1 MIKPVTF
8 QGVFNFKA
16 NLYALEVK
24 SRFFD
29 QKKADGYYLGY
40 GEDLAAKVV
49 GSSIQIGTGA
59 FLVQGRM
66 NEVATAETV
75 SVQQQ
80 LFDGFVGYIVARI
93 ETYHPSDE
101 ENCTFVAY
109 VNRTFE
115 AIQLVQ
121 NDVYAPA
128 ADNENRVYELPIYSF
143 KIVGNQITELTRLI
157 KPIDY
162 YSNIKEIAQK
172 ALATAENA
180 VNIANG
186 ANEAAGAAV
195 ETAETAAGT
204 ANEAAERVERVLEQI
219 GKKHGTVVTLGGE
232 AQATFAADSL
242 LDEKDEITFY
252 GGGA

>member
-29 QKKADGYYLGY
+29 QSKADGYYLGY

-49 GSSIQIGTGA
+49 GSSIQISTGA

-66 NEVATAETV
+66 NEVSTTETV
-75 SVQQQ
+75 AVQQ
-80 LFDGFVGYIVARI
+80 LFDGFVGYVVARI

-109 VNRTFE
+109 INRTFE
-115 AIQLVQ
+115 AIQLTQ
-121 NDVYAPA
+121 NDIYAPA

-162 YSNIKEIAQK
+162 YSNIKEIAQN
-172 ALATAENA
+172 ALTTAQNA
-180 VNIANG
+180 VDTAND
-186 ANEAAGAAV
+186 ATTAAGEAV
-195 ETAETAAGT
+195 ETANNAANT
-204 ANEAAERVERVLEQI
+204 ANGAATRVEEALAQI
-219 GKKHGTVVTLGGE
+219 GQKHGTVVTKDGE
-232 AQATFAADSL
+232 AQATFAVDSL
-242 LDEKDEITFY
+242 LDENDTINFN

>member
-29 QKKADGYYLGY
+29 QNKADGYYLGY

-66 NEVATAETV
+66 NEVSTTETV
-75 SVQQQ
+75 AVQQ

-93 ETYHPSDE
+93 ETYHTSDE

-115 AIQLVQ
+115 AIELAQD
-121 NDVYAPA
+121 DVYAPV

-143 KIVGNQITELTRLI
+143 KISGNQITELTRLI

-162 YSNIKEIAQK
+162 YSNIKEIA
-172 ALATAENA
+172 ENA
-180 VNIANG
+180 LTAAQNAVDIAND
-186 ANEAAGAAV
+186 ATKTAGEAV
-195 ETAETAAGT
+195 ETANNAAGVAT
-204 ANEAAERVERVLEQI
+204 NAATRVEQALSEI
-219 GKKHGTVVTLGGE
+219 GEKHGTVVTVDGD
-232 AQATFAADSL
+232 AQATFEAGNL
-242 LDEKDEITFY
+242 LSETDTIIFT